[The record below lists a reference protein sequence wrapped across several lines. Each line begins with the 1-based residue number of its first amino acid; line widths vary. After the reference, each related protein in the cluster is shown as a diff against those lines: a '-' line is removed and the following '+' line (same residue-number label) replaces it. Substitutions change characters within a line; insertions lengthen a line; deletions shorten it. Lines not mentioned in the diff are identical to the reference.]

1 MAGYVAKGF
10 RSVKM
15 KVGRLG
21 LREEEDRI
29 RAVRE
34 AVGPDVRVML
44 DAHNAWSDLET
55 ALSYMRNFEPY
66 DPFWIEEP
74 FVPADIQ
81 YHSRLPRAAPGNA
94 APGALSGGPN

>member
-44 DAHNAWSDLET
+44 DANNAWSDLET
-55 ALSYMRNFEPY
+55 ALSYMRLFEPY
-66 DPFWIEEP
+66 DPFWIDTP
-74 FVPADIQ
+74 FGPDDITN
-81 YHSRLPRAAPGNA
+81 HARLARASPKNGRASCGEKERK
-94 APGALSGGPN
+94 